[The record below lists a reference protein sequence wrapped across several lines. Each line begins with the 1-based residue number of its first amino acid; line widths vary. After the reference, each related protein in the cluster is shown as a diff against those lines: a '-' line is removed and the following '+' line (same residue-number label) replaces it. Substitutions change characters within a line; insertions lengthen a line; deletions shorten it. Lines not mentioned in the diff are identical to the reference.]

1 MLEFLDYVLLV
12 HKWVYI
18 VAPIIIILFV
28 YYIIRNM
35 K

>member
-1 MLEFLDYVLLV
+1 MLEFLDYVLKV

-18 VAPIIIILFV
+18 IVPIIIILFV

>member
-1 MLEFLDYVLLV
+1 MLEFLNYVLEV

-18 VAPIIIILFV
+18 IVPIIIILFV